1 MYIATK
7 LSYIYSITNEHI
19 VYYLFFYS
27 LFLVKLNNWTSNIWN
42 PSSVYENPKNTMQH
56 NRHQYWKSDDVI
68 IAYIT
73 KL

>member
-1 MYIATK
+1 MYIATN
-7 LSYIYSITNEHI
+7 LSNICSITNEHI
-19 VYYLFFYS
+19 IYYLFFFS
-27 LFLVKLNNWTSNIWN
+27 LFLVKSNNLTSNIWK

-56 NRHQYWKSDDVI
+56 NKHQYWKSDDVI